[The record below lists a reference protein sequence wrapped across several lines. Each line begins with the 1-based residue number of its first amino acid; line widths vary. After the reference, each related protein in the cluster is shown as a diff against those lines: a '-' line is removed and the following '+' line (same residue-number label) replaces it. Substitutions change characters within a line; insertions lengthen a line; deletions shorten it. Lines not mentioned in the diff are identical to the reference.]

1 MNNINLNSMK
11 LKMMLCGILI
21 SLVGSML
28 NAQTIKMKT
37 DTLELDG
44 PNGKLHTI
52 ITTPLIQN
60 DNKGAMVIVM
70 HGLMSSSEESLIQ
83 TMAEKLN
90 KAGIATL
97 RFDFNGHGKSG
108 GNFIDMTV
116 PKEIEDAKIII
127 DYVEKLNQY
136 SSISLVGHSQ
146 GGVVTSM
153 VAGELADKIDRIVL
167 FAPAAVIYDEAN
179 AGTTL
184 FTKYDPQNVP
194 EYITTFN
201 HHIGREWILAAQ
213 KLEIYQTAE
222 KFEGPVSIIHGIT
235 DELVPYK
242 YAEKYNDIYKNSE
255 LHLLENIDHSFSQ
268 DIDGV
273 TSIAFDF
280 LVNENK

>member
-44 PNGKLHTI
+44 PNGKLHKI

-116 PKEIEDAKIII
+116 PKEIEDAKMII

-153 VAGELADKIDRIVL
+153 VAGELADKID
-167 FAPAAVIYDEAN
+167 
-179 AGTTL
+179 
-184 FTKYDPQNVP
+184 
-194 EYITTFN
+194 
-201 HHIGREWILAAQ
+201 
-213 KLEIYQTAE
+213 
-222 KFEGPVSIIHGIT
+222 
-235 DELVPYK
+235 
-242 YAEKYNDIYKNSE
+242 
-255 LHLLENIDHSFSQ
+255 
-268 DIDGV
+268 
-273 TSIAFDF
+273 
-280 LVNENK
+280 

>member
-97 RFDFNGHGKSG
+97 RFDFNGHG
-108 GNFIDMTV
+108 
-116 PKEIEDAKIII
+116 
-127 DYVEKLNQY
+127 
-136 SSISLVGHSQ
+136 
-146 GGVVTSM
+146 
-153 VAGELADKIDRIVL
+153 
-167 FAPAAVIYDEAN
+167 
-179 AGTTL
+179 
-184 FTKYDPQNVP
+184 
-194 EYITTFN
+194 
-201 HHIGREWILAAQ
+201 
-213 KLEIYQTAE
+213 
-222 KFEGPVSIIHGIT
+222 
-235 DELVPYK
+235 
-242 YAEKYNDIYKNSE
+242 
-255 LHLLENIDHSFSQ
+255 
-268 DIDGV
+268 
-273 TSIAFDF
+273 
-280 LVNENK
+280 